1 MLNVHIHRGTPKR
14 YRGREIISV
23 IWSAKTPDFC
33 NFFAGI
39 EISGQKY
46 PIEMVGKV
54 FEVRVQ
60 KKCFAQQRNSPRLP
74 TLARPKDD
82 SLLIPFLSPISIV

>member
-33 NFFAGI
+33 IFFTGF

-46 PIEMVGKV
+46 PIEMVDKL
-54 FEVRVQ
+54 FKVRVQ